1 MPHGRNRGAI
11 ETDGAEWKRHLM
23 HLVILDR
30 DGVINEDSPRHIRS
44 PEEWVPIPGSLD
56 AIARLNRA
64 GFRVVVATN
73 QSGLARRL
81 FNIVTLNQ
89 IHETMHRQLAE
100 VGGHIEAIFI
110 CPCLP
115 RDDCACFKPNPGML
129 LDIAKRL
136 RLSLDDV
143 CYVGDKISDVEA
155 ARAAGAQ
162 PILVKTGHGQKTI
175 EKNPDLGDVGIYDN
189 LAQAA
194 DALIDALL

>member
-1 MPHGRNRGAI
+1 MN
-11 ETDGAEWKRHLM
+11 
-23 HLVILDR
+23 LVILDR

-44 PEEWVPIPGSLD
+44 PEEWIPIPRSLD

-73 QSGLARRL
+73 QSGLPRRL
-81 FNIVTLNQ
+81 FNIVTLNR

-115 RDDCACFKPNPGML
+115 KDNCACFKPNPGML
-129 LDIAKRL
+129 LDIATRL

-143 CYVGDKISDVEA
+143 YFVGDKIIDVEA
-155 ARAAGAQ
+155 ARAAGAR
-162 PILVKTGHGQKTI
+162 PVLVRTGYGRKTI
-175 EKNPDLGDVGIYDN
+175 EKNPDLSDVEIFDD
-189 LAQAA
+189 LADAA
-194 DALIDALL
+194 DALIDSLVRE